1 MPESDAR
8 SEAGVVKPALHKTGT
23 ALWKRVP
30 ESEAR
35 SVAGVVKPAK
45 LLWRRVP
52 ESDAGSVAVVVVKP
66 TRHKAGSGN
75 SASHGAAPIDEAR

>member
-1 MPESDAR
+1 M
-8 SEAGVVKPALHKTGT
+8 VKPALHKTGT

-45 LLWRRVP
+45 LLRRRVP
-52 ESDAGSVAVVVVKP
+52 ESDAWSVAGVKLVW
-66 TRHKAGSGN
+66 
-75 SASHGAAPIDEAR
+75 